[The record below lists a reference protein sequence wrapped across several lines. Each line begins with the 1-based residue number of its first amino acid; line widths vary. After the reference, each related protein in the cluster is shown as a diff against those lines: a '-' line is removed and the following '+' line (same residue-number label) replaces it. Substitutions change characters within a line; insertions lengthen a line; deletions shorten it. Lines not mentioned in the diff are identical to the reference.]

1 MSASKLATG
10 SRRSR
15 EVATMGDESELAT
28 LFEAD
33 GSTRTWRLPGYAR
46 KAINKAR
53 EKDRRFFERNPG
65 VWRYERSYVP
75 GEYAHEFYQ
84 HDGECPTHVFVGL
97 MGLAGIR
104 AYCRQPVQ

>member
-53 EKDRRFFERNPG
+53 EKDRRFFENNPG
-65 VWRYERSYVP
+65 VQWYERSYIP
-75 GEYAHEFYQ
+75 GEEAHEVYRR
-84 HDGECPTHVFVGL
+84 DGECPTHVLVALTNVGAL
-97 MGLAGIR
+97 R
-104 AYCRQPVQ
+104 AYRRQPVH